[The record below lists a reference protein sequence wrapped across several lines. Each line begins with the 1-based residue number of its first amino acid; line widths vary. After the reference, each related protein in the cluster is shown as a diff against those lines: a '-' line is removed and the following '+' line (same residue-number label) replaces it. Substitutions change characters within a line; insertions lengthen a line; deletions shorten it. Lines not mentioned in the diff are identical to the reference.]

1 MTEEQKYQIR
11 ELRKQGLGYQVI
23 GKMVNLSRD
32 SVRSY
37 CKNHG
42 INGIKVVMEL
52 NTKERIK
59 NGEACAYCAGPIK
72 KAKTG
77 RPARFCCDECRRN
90 YWKSHRMEGHRS
102 PEATYIMECAYC
114 HKTFTSYGNKTRK
127 YCCHEHY
134 VLDRFGEF
142 FVKGENDA
150 DSRTENTAN
159 ISACTG

>member
-1 MTEEQKYQIR
+1 MTEEQKLQIR
-11 ELRKQGLGYQVI
+11 KLRQQGLGYQAI

-42 INGIKVVMEL
+42 LQGVRLAVEM

-77 RPARFCCDECRRN
+77 RPARFCCEACRRS
-90 YWKSHRMEGHRS
+90 YWKAHRDEGKKS
-102 PEATYIMECAYC
+102 EKATYTMECKYC
-114 HKTFTSYGNKTRK
+114 HQIFESYGNKNRK
-127 YCCHEHY
+127 YCCHAHY
-134 VLDRFGEF
+134 VLDRYGEF
-142 FVKGENDA
+142 
-150 DSRTENTAN
+150 
-159 ISACTG
+159 I

>member
-1 MTEEQKYQIR
+1 MTEEQKLQIR
-11 ELRKQGLGYQVI
+11 KLRQQGLGYQAI

-42 INGIKVVMEL
+42 LQGVRLAVEM

-77 RPARFCCDECRRN
+77 RPARFCCEACRRS
-90 YWKSHRMEGHRS
+90 YWKAHRDEGKKS
-102 PEATYIMECAYC
+102 EKATYTMECKYC
-114 HKTFTSYGNKTRK
+114 HKIFESYGNKTRK
-127 YCCHEHY
+127 YCCHAHY
-134 VLDRFGEF
+134 VLDRYGEF
-142 FVKGENDA
+142 
-150 DSRTENTAN
+150 
-159 ISACTG
+159 I